1 MIALRRIA
9 LGALWLL
16 AAVGIACGMVWAAT
30 AAGLIKPLIVISGSM
45 EPHIMTG
52 DLVVDRPVA
61 TSGLRPGDVVS
72 LPSSLT
78 HDLVTHR
85 VQTIQGDGAGGYVIT
100 LKGDNNK
107 FADALDYH
115 VGDQVWMPQ
124 VQLSGVGAA
133 VERLASPSIVV
144 AFLVGLAG
152 LLGLVWLVPAPRRT
166 RNDEEQSAAD
176 MVSVAETRREPEL
189 ATPSAP

>member
-9 LGALWLL
+9 LGVLWLL
-16 AAVGIACGMVWAAT
+16 AAVGIACGMVWGAT

-61 TSGLRPGDVVS
+61 AAALRPGDVVS
-72 LPSSLT
+72 LPNPLT

-85 VQTIQGDGAGGYVIT
+85 IQTIAAEAHGGYAIT
-100 LKGDNNK
+100 LKGDNNA
-107 FADALDYH
+107 FADALTYH
-115 VGDQVWMPQ
+115 VGPEVWMPQ
-124 VQLSGVGAA
+124 VQLAGVGAA
-133 VERLASPSIVV
+133 IQRLASPGVIV

-152 LLGLVWLVPAPRRT
+152 LLGLVWLVPAPGRT
-166 RNDEEQSAAD
+166 RNDREQSAAGT
-176 MVSVAETRREPEL
+176 VRAAESRREPEL
-189 ATPSAP
+189 ATTSAP